1 MVQKLPRTC
10 GLLYTLALG
19 AAVVLSGCGGRP
31 DEGLKALNLRDVRL
45 PDGRIIHAE
54 TAIDPADLQRGL
66 MFRESLAPDRGMLF
80 VHHAEGQY
88 PYWMYNC
95 KISLDMIWM
104 DRERHIVEIAGN
116 VPPCPPGPPEQCPN
130 YGGHAP
136 AMFVLELAAGQASK
150 HALKSGQV
158 IGF

>member
-1 MVQKLPRTC
+1 MA
-10 GLLYTLALG
+10 YSLALG
-19 AAVVLSGCGGRP
+19 AALALSGCGGRP

-45 PDGRIIHAE
+45 PDGQIIRAE
-54 TAIDPADLQRGL
+54 MAIDPADLQRGL
-66 MFRESLAPDRGMLF
+66 MFRESLAPGRGMLF
-80 VHHAEGQY
+80 VHHAQGQY

-104 DRERHIVEIAGN
+104 DRERRIVEIAEN